1 MKSRSDKVYDDL
13 PASMEDRNNLFPVFL
28 KLEVLDTLVVGGGNV
43 GLEKLNALLK
53 SSPRARITVV
63 ASTIKEEIKEIAAN
77 VKTIR
82 LIERNFRLRDLH
94 SKDLVVLAT
103 DDQDLHKRIKSL
115 ARKRRLLVNVADT
128 PDLCDFYLGSV
139 VTKGNLKI
147 GISTNGKSPTIARR
161 IREYLEAALPDD
173 TDTLLKN
180 MELIRQRLKGD
191 FADKVK
197 VLNDLT
203 SSWLKRTR

>member
-1 MKSRSDKVYDDL
+1 
-13 PASMEDRNNLFPVFL
+13 
-28 KLEVLDTLVVGGGNV
+28 
-43 GLEKLNALLK
+43 
-53 SSPRARITVV
+53 V

-161 IREYLEAALPDD
+161 IREYLEDALPDD

-203 SSWLKRTR
+203 SSWLKRTP

>member
-1 MKSRSDKVYDDL
+1 MKSRSDNVYDDL
-13 PASMEDRNNLFPVFL
+13 PASLEDRNNLFPVFL

-63 ASTIKEEIKEIAAN
+63 ASTIKEEIKQIAAN

-94 SKDLVVLAT
+94 SKDLVILAT

-161 IREYLEAALPDD
+161 IREYLEDALPDN

-203 SSWLKRTR
+203 SSWLKRSG

>member
-1 MKSRSDKVYDDL
+1 
-13 PASMEDRNNLFPVFL
+13 MEDRNNLFPVFL

-161 IREYLEAALPDD
+161 IREYLEDALPDD

-203 SSWLKRTR
+203 SSWLKRTP